1 MKEIEE
7 GTNKLKDISHLWID
21 RINIAKL
28 FDIDKY
34 YPKLSMDSM
43 CNPCENCNCFFQRN
57 RKKLF

>member
-28 FDIDKY
+28 I
-34 YPKLSMDSM
+34 LINITQS
-43 CNPCENCNCFFQRN
+43 C
-57 RKKLF
+57 

>member
-21 RINIAKL
+21 KINIANLILINITQSCQWIQCAIPVKIL
-28 FDIDKY
+28 TA
-34 YPKLSMDSM
+34 
-43 CNPCENCNCFFQRN
+43 FFHRN